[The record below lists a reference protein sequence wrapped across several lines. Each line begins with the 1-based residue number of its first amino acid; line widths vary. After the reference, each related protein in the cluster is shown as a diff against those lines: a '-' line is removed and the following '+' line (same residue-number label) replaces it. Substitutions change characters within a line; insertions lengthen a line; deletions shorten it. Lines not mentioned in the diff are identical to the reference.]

1 MSFIAVFITVSAE
14 EEALRI
20 ARSLVERRLAACCN
34 LLGGVRSIY
43 RWQDRVEDSIEVL
56 LVVKTRREC
65 FEALQAEVTRL
76 HSYSVPEIV
85 ALPIEA
91 LSEAYRLWLQD
102 STATK

>member
-1 MSFIAVFITVSAE
+1 MSFIAVFITVSGE

-43 RWQDRVEDSIEVL
+43 RWQERVEDAIEVL

-65 FEALQAEVTRL
+65 FSALQVEVTRL

-91 LSEAYRLWLQD
+91 LSESYRLWLQD
-102 STATK
+102 STATE